1 MRQIDHSLRHID
13 LVAVST
19 LSHRLAAILAVA
31 YFAALAAIL
40 FWPSP
45 VDKPASG
52 ALTDLIDWLHGHGI
66 PEWLVG
72 YSQIEFSANI
82 LLFVPFGAI
91 LTLRLHRRLWW
102 WTVPIAAGVSGL
114 VELAQGAFLPQRFPS
129 LLDVVANTS
138 GAFLGALLVLFIWS
152 MRRRRALRMAQDP
165 T

>member
-1 MRQIDHSLRHID
+1 M
-13 LVAVST
+13 ST
-19 LSHRLAAILAVA
+19 LSHRLAIVLAAV

-52 ALTDLIDWLHGHGI
+52 TLTDLINWLHGHGI

-72 YSQIEFSANI
+72 YNQIEFAANI
-82 LLFVPFGAI
+82 ALFVPFGII

-114 VELAQGAFLPQRFPS
+114 VELAQGIFLPQRFAS
-129 LLDVVANTS
+129 LVDVAANTS
-138 GAFLGALLVLFIWS
+138 GAFMGALLVLWAWS
-152 MRRRRALRMAQDP
+152 LRRHRALRTVRAPVQSQ
-165 T
+165 